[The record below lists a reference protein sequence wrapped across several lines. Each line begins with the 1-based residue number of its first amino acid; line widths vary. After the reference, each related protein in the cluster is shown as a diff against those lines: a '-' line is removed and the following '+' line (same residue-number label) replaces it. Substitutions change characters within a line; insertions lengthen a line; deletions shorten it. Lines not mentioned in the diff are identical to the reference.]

1 MYRVCS
7 KHFHDRCFTKGIGQ
21 TPRLKRDALPTLNL
35 PERQTTSEIIDH
47 SYSVMSNTPT
57 AIIGTTLPL
66 ESVSSKPSTSQII
79 DHSYP
84 VISNTP
90 TGDLLLIVIYV
101 SLLIK

>member
-35 PERQTTSEIIDH
+35 PERQTTSEIIDN

-57 AIIGTTLPL
+57 G
-66 ESVSSKPSTSQII
+66 
-79 DHSYP
+79 
-84 VISNTP
+84 N
-90 TGDLLLIVIYV
+90 LLLIVIYV

>member
-1 MYRVCS
+1 MIFNRCKQWIFYCQCEYLKNLTSDLYSSMYRVCS

-57 AIIGTTLPL
+57 G
-66 ESVSSKPSTSQII
+66 
-79 DHSYP
+79 
-84 VISNTP
+84 N
-90 TGDLLLIVIYV
+90 LLLIVIYV